1 MLELNGD
8 EDVRDAKLALEQLG
22 GDEGRRT
29 LLFARRL
36 RKLSVCVDD
45 DVRVLAN
52 VDEAY
57 RVFRRGD
64 AVVAF
69 GQTPT
74 RGWAHATLPI
84 CALPRSFGFSVNAPF
99 DVVASR
105 GALRTSA
112 ANVQLRQQISG
123 AVLDACQD
131 DELRAEIFDF
141 LKPDDDD
148 DGDAFWG
155 ACRREIV
162 DGLARGGV
170 ACVRCDDGEL
180 APIDAV
186 MRWPPE
192 ASVLAAA
199 LRSFGDRRISVG
211 GRRLARRAPAV
222 APEFGVEDLVE
233 WLSVYDKVVENDD
246 AIFAAL
252 LTAEPHLWPR
262 IRRLEI
268 IRADGCSYEALDN
281 GLLVLGGDVAA
292 PALNIFRVSGRRARA
307 AQVPRAPR
315 RTGDPFG
322 EGRIR
327 LRLRCGG
334 EGRWSIHG

>member
-1 MLELNGD
+1 MIIAIL
-8 EDVRDAKLALEQLG
+8 LG
-22 GDEGRRT
+22 PCAAWLHTG
-29 LLFARRL
+29 
-36 RKLSVCVDD
+36 V
-45 DVRVLAN
+45 
-52 VDEAY
+52 
-57 RVFRRGD
+57 
-64 AVVAF
+64 
-69 GQTPT
+69 
-74 RGWAHATLPI
+74 PI

-131 DELRAEIFDF
+131 DELRAEIFDY

-199 LRSFGDRRISVG
+199 FR
-211 GRRLARRAPAV
+211 
-222 APEFGVEDLVE
+222 
-233 WLSVYDKVVENDD
+233 
-246 AIFAAL
+246 
-252 LTAEPHLWPR
+252 
-262 IRRLEI
+262 
-268 IRADGCSYEALDN
+268 GCSEM
-281 GLLVLGGDVAA
+281 AA
-292 PALNIFRVSGRRARA
+292 
-307 AQVPRAPR
+307 
-315 RTGDPFG
+315 G
-322 EGRIR
+322 EGR
-327 LRLRCGG
+327 G
-334 EGRWSIHG
+334 